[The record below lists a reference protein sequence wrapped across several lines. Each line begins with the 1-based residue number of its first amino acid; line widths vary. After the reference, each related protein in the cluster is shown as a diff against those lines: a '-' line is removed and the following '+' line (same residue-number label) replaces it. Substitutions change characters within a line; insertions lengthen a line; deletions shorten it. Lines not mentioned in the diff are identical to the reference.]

1 MRKFGVKS
9 MFMNIL
15 RKATEMTLSWAAGLK
30 KGLTDSQNERN
41 TLTRENCVARG
52 DANPPVAFPR
62 GGQFENV
69 VVCSLPSEYQR
80 EIRDTHSHE
89 QDVDMVL
96 LTPLR
101 NPNFSL
107 IEGSSEYVDTIP
119 ARCCEASVSPA
130 TATIPSPPD
139 AHSRSAEWSPGPE
152 LWLYGAKERKRNQND
167 KYKLKDRFPLVR
179 TRWPDGSVNLKK
191 WSRASPYP

>member
-15 RKATEMTLSWAAGLK
+15 RKATEMTLSWAAGL
-30 KGLTDSQNERN
+30 TDSQNERN

-52 DANPPVAFPR
+52 NANPHVAFPR

-96 LTPLR
+96 LKPLR

-152 LWLYGAKERKRNQND
+152 LWLYGAKERNRNQTN
-167 KYKLKDRFPLVR
+167 KYKLKDCFPLVR